1 MTGSAATVAGPYWS
15 KQLGKLDLK
24 ARQLSKREGDLW
36 LTIKPDAQRI
46 IVSGEAVLVLEGHML
61 LNE

>member
-1 MTGSAATVAGPYWS
+1 MAGPYWS
-15 KQLGKLDLK
+15 KQLGKLELK

-36 LTIKPDAQRI
+36 LTIKPDTQRI
-46 IVSGEAVLVLEGHML
+46 IISGEAVLVLEGHVL

>member
-15 KQLGKLDLK
+15 KHLGKQELK

-36 LTIKPDAQRI
+36 LTIKPDTQRI
-46 IVSGEAVLVLEGHML
+46 IISGEAVLVLEGHVL